1 MISLTGWSMKDYK
14 LQAEVCKA
22 LSHPARLQVLGLVSK
37 RERTVDE
44 LAKMIG
50 VGQPNLS
57 MHLAALRHRRLVV
70 PRRDGMNVYY
80 KASHEKIAYACSL
93 IQEILG
99 DLLERDR
106 RVISAVVEVSN

>member
-1 MISLTGWSMKDYK
+1 MKDYE

-22 LSHPARLQVLGLVSK
+22 LSHPVRLQVLDLVSK

-44 LAKMIG
+44 LAKMVEI
-50 VGQPNLS
+50 GQPNLS

-70 PRRDGMNVYY
+70 ARRDGMNVYY
-80 KASHEKIAYACSL
+80 KASHPKIADACSL
-93 IQEILG
+93 IQEILT

-106 RVISAVVEVSN
+106 RMAAAVEVPA